1 MHEKLTALQQ
11 NSTNKT
17 PKLCTLHAVSRNP
30 TACWSSGSVFVW
42 SFHVMGSTVYTVHFR
57 CVKICRNLTHANCL
71 ITRNFQS
78 CVNRSKYIFWS
89 TMSRFFFSQCHGYM
103 LYFLPKCPN
112 LSIPDKISRSRKNF
126 VFFQVRQASLELSP
140 SVINFLLTNYSKASS
155 SLWKKHVDIAY
166 VHILLVLRS

>member
-1 MHEKLTALQQ
+1 MAGLPLRTTFFFSVFQESYLLTHRRRSTCIIYIRLSVHEKLTA
-11 NSTNKT
+11 TNKT

-30 TACWSSGSVFVW
+30 TACWSSGSAFVW
-42 SFHVMGSTVYTVHFR
+42 SLHVMGSTVYTVHFR

-78 CVNRSKYIFWS
+78 YVNRSKYIFWS
-89 TMSRFFFSQCHGYM
+89 TMSRFFFSQYHGYM

-126 VFFQVRQASLELSP
+126 VFFSSKTGLVRT
-140 SVINFLLTNYSKASS
+140 VT
-155 SLWKKHVDIAY
+155 
-166 VHILLVLRS
+166 LRN